1 MKKYFSYELEPKLFK
16 RLEFA
21 TLKFKRGLHP
31 MRPGNV
37 HKEIERELANKERM
51 FRRMDREVQRS
62 NQRYQ
67 KPDIDLSPLS
77 RRGSINFGFRLGF

>member
-1 MKKYFSYELEPKLFK
+1 
-16 RLEFA
+16 
-21 TLKFKRGLHP
+21 

-62 NQRYQ
+62 TRRTYR
-67 KPDIDLSPLS
+67 PDIDLSPL
-77 RRGSINFGFRLGF
+77 RRSGSINFRLRLGF